1 MIGKTK
7 HSSPGGESLKGINS
21 LKGKL
26 FLFSLEFGDSRK
38 RMSNSEFDGEV
49 SKNVTMMKSLRIFQ
63 LCNNYFNS
71 LKTSNCIGTDFL
83 GTFIILGTEPKC
95 RKDCIVFKFSV
106 IRLVREFYFL
116 VVQ

>member
-7 HSSPGGESLKGINS
+7 HTSPGGESLKGINS

-38 RMSNSEFDGEV
+38 RMSNSDGDV

-63 LCNNYFNS
+63 LCHGYFNS
-71 LKTSNCIGTDFL
+71 LKTSNCIGTFPWNFYNL
-83 GTFIILGTEPKC
+83 GD
-95 RKDCIVFKFSV
+95 RAQ
-106 IRLVREFYFL
+106 
-116 VVQ
+116 VQEGLYCV